1 MRAIRRAQQRPVSN
15 READAAA
22 VRAVAQ
28 AAVNVEL
35 FTIPL
40 YMVTLYSI
48 QGAHQITAKGNDF
61 YRDRL
66 WPGSATTA
74 DPQTPNERAFNLIY
88 SVFIEEM
95 LHLQMAANLASAIG
109 VTPIFTS
116 PALQDRRHGWTCYG
130 PDQTVIPHIIDLADT
145 VHDGNVTV
153 SLAALTAQQ
162 IALFLAIEEPA
173 VHARGNI
180 KKTARGEYFPSVPFE
195 GWAVADTEVDLPMF
209 GTIDHLYQCYYEY
222 LTLEYADGTTLWQHV
237 FTPGSQQ
244 KDMFNV
250 EESPGH
256 PKREYPGFSTTITA
270 AGTGKALKQALDM
283 INAITDQGEG
293 SVLSLRLGDP
303 EAVLEVKAT
312 YEATE
317 GALEVD
323 YPRYTDAG
331 TLTESADTAAR
342 AENGHLD
349 HYARFTQLTE
359 LLNQVETWPQW
370 HQRHGPWTASDLQT
384 QEITGDSHG
393 QPSTQAVADA
403 MNRVA
408 APGSRDTM
416 HGLISQAA
424 VGSLAGIT
432 TVLDLYWA
440 QSDVVFPYPAMT
452 GSADRMGTC
461 WALFGAPP
469 DLSLGLTDPSADV
482 LYHGCQFLSLTKAGN
497 GCAPIENYH
506 SCRGS
511 NRCQARG
518 GCGFVHPAGGATAG
532 AQCGFALVKAKD
544 TGAPD
549 GTFSAPSDNRCATM
563 GGCAVPISAAQLL
576 PQSGTMELVDFG
588 PPHSVPEPFG
598 SIEFTEG
605 ELVHDVA
612 WRAYTAVMHHRGEAV
627 PVHKPQPSDIRLV
640 FPPST

>member
-1 MRAIRRAQQRPVSN
+1 MREIRRAQQRPLTN
-15 READAAA
+15 READVAA

-40 YMVTLYSI
+40 YMATLYSI
-48 QGAHQITAKGNDF
+48 QGTHQITASGNDF
-61 YRDRL
+61 YQNRL
-66 WPGSATTA
+66 WPGLATTA
-74 DPQTPNERAFNLIY
+74 DPQTPNERAFNLIF
-88 SVFIEEM
+88 SVFVEEM

-116 PALQDRRHGWTCYG
+116 PALQDRNHGWTCYG
-130 PDQTVIPHIIDLADT
+130 PTATVIPHIIDLTDT

-153 SLAALTAQQ
+153 SLAALNAQQ

-180 KKTARGEYFPSVPFE
+180 KKAARGKYFPTVPFD
-195 GWAVADTEVDLPMF
+195 GWTADKTEVDLPLF

-222 LTLEYADGTTLWQHV
+222 LTREYADGTTLWDHV
-237 FTPGSQQ
+237 FTPESAQ
-244 KDMFNV
+244 KDMFNIA
-250 EESPGH
+250 EPPGH
-256 PKREYPGFSTTITA
+256 PKREFPGFSATLTA
-270 AGTGKALKQALDM
+270 TSPAKALKQALDM

-293 SVLSLRLGDP
+293 SVLSLRLSDP
-303 EAVLEVKAT
+303 EEVLDVKST
-312 YEATE
+312 YEASDA
-317 GALEVD
+317 ALEVD
-323 YPRYTDAG
+323 YPSYADTG
-331 TLTESADTAAR
+331 KLTASADTAAR

-359 LLNQVETWPQW
+359 LVNQVETWPQW
-370 HQRHGPWTASDLQT
+370 HQRHGPWTPADLQT
-384 QEITGDSHG
+384 QAVTGDSYG
-393 QPSTQAVADA
+393 QPSTEAIADA

-408 APGSRDTM
+408 SPDSRDAM
-416 HGLISQAA
+416 YDLISRAA

-440 QSDVVFPYPAMT
+440 QPDVVFPYPAMT

-469 DLSLGLTDPSADV
+469 DLSLGLADPSVDV
-482 LYHGCQFLSLTKAGN
+482 LYHGCQFLDFSKPGN

-511 NRCQARG
+511 NRCGARG
-518 GCGFVHPAGGATAG
+518 GCGFVHPAAGASAG
-532 AQCGFALVKAKD
+532 AQCGFALVKAKA
-544 TGAPD
+544 TGDPD

-576 PQSGTMELVDFG
+576 PQSGTMELVDFVG
-588 PPHSVPEPFG
+588 EHSAPEPFG
-598 SIEFTEG
+598 TIEFTKG

-612 WRAYTAVMHHRGEAV
+612 WRAYTAVMQHRGEAV
-627 PVHKPQPSDIRLV
+627 PVQKPQPSDIRLV